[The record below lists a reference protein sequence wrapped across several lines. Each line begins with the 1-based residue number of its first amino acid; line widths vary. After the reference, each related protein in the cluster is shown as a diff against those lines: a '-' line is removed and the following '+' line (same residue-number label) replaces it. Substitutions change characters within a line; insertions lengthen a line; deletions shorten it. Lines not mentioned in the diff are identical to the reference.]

1 MDLWYAA
8 RPASVFWNVGDP
20 THRTPS
26 RKLFKSSQSTVLW
39 LPHPWW
45 TQCWTFIRQ
54 GFFDR
59 EKRNHYGNCSIF
71 IEKIERL
78 FTVLESTIFSRQND
92 KSTRPLMKLSKLNMR
107 TLERE
112 RMRKKW
118 RLPGR
123 KSHLILFA
131 FFPLLGISSVRMTQT
146 QTNTQEMMKDHT
158 VYFMLPL
165 EARHI
170 SNTLSGVSV
179 FSRCIEPRLNW
190 AE

>member
-1 MDLWYAA
+1 MPRD
-8 RPASVFWNVGDP
+8 RPACSETWVIPHIEHPHGSFSSPHNRLSCDCPIHGGHSAGPLLDKGSLIGRNV
-20 THRTPS
+20 TT
-26 RKLFKSSQSTVLW
+26 T
-39 LPHPWW
+39 
-45 TQCWTFIRQ
+45 
-54 GFFDR
+54 
-59 EKRNHYGNCSIF
+59 GNCSIF

-165 EARHI
+165 GARHI